1 MSQDNSETLSKKHE
15 TPQIGEMSSL
25 GLPQELV
32 EAVELMFFAYRD
44 FVSDPDTILESHG
57 FGRAHHRVLHF
68 VGRRP
73 GMSVSE
79 LLHILS
85 ITKQSLSRVLKDLI
99 EEKYIIQETD
109 EHDRR
114 IKRLLLS
121 FKSNEIIFAKVI
133 VTATLVIKVVI
144 LYLVIKNSFFR
155 QCNHNIINAESMNYV
170 MIFDLWKRD
179 ETLNI

>member
-1 MSQDNSETLSKKHE
+1 MSQENTGTLGEKHE
-15 TPQIGEMSSL
+15 NPPLSDTSSL
-25 GLPQELV
+25 GLPRELV

-109 EHDRR
+109 EQDRR

-121 FKSNEIIFAKVI
+121 AKGQKLHRNLIDPQIRRFQDSLAKSESG
-133 VTATLVIKVVI
+133 TLEKWQEFM
-144 LYLVIKNSFFR
+144 LHLTN
-155 QCNHNIINAESMNYV
+155 M
-170 MIFDLWKRD
+170 
-179 ETLNI
+179 ETKIDFMDDTGREK

>member
-1 MSQDNSETLSKKHE
+1 MSQENTGTLGEKHE
-15 TPQIGEMSSL
+15 NPPLSDTSSL
-25 GLPQELV
+25 GLPRELV

-44 FVSDPDTILESHG
+44 FVSDPDTILKSHG

-109 EHDRR
+109 EQDRR

-121 FKSNEIIFAKVI
+121 DKGQNLHRNLIDPQIRRFQESLAKSESG
-133 VTATLVIKVVI
+133 TLEKWQEFMLHLTNMETKID
-144 LYLVIKNSFFR
+144 F
-155 QCNHNIINAESMNYV
+155 M
-170 MIFDLWKRD
+170 DDTGRD
-179 ETLNI
+179 KAP

>member
-1 MSQDNSETLSKKHE
+1 MSRENTGTSEEIFKDTQSGDVS
-15 TPQIGEMSSL
+15 PL
-25 GLPQELV
+25 GLPRELV

-44 FVSDPDTILESHG
+44 FVSDPDTILENHG

-121 FKSNEIIFAKVI
+121 PKGHELHRNLIDPQIRRFQESLEKSEIG
-133 VTATLVIKVVI
+133 TLEKWQEFMRH
-144 LYLVIKNSFFR
+144 LTNT
-155 QCNHNIINAESMNYV
+155 
-170 MIFDLWKRD
+170 
-179 ETLNI
+179 ETKIDFMDDAGRKHQL

>member
-1 MSQDNSETLSKKHE
+1 MSQKNKRTSGKDYEASN
-15 TPQIGEMSSL
+15 IGDVTSL
-25 GLPQELV
+25 GLPRELV

-109 EHDRR
+109 IQDRR
-114 IKRLLLS
+114 IKRLTLS
-121 FKSNEIIFAKVI
+121 PKGHELHRNLIDPQIRRF
-133 VTATLVIKVVI
+133 
-144 LYLVIKNSFFR
+144 
-155 QCNHNIINAESMNYV
+155 Q
-170 MIFDLWKRD
+170 
-179 ETLNI
+179 ETLAKSEDGTLEKWQEFMLHLTNMETKVDFMDDTGREK

>member
-1 MSQDNSETLSKKHE
+1 MSQENTGTLGEKHE
-15 TPQIGEMSSL
+15 NPPLSDTSSL
-25 GLPQELV
+25 GLPRELV

-109 EHDRR
+109 EQDRR

-121 FKSNEIIFAKVI
+121 AKGKKLHRNMIDPQIRRFQESLAKSESG
-133 VTATLVIKVVI
+133 TLEKWQEFM
-144 LYLVIKNSFFR
+144 LHLTN
-155 QCNHNIINAESMNYV
+155 M
-170 MIFDLWKRD
+170 
-179 ETLNI
+179 ETKIDFMDDTGREK

>member
-1 MSQDNSETLSKKHE
+1 MSQENTGTLGEKHE
-15 TPQIGEMSSL
+15 NPPLSDTSSL
-25 GLPQELV
+25 GLPRELV

-44 FVSDPDTILESHG
+44 FVSDPDTILKSHG

-109 EHDRR
+109 EQDRR

-121 FKSNEIIFAKVI
+121 AKGQKLHRNLIDPQIRRFQESLAKSESG
-133 VTATLVIKVVI
+133 TLEKWQEFM
-144 LYLVIKNSFFR
+144 LHLTN
-155 QCNHNIINAESMNYV
+155 M
-170 MIFDLWKRD
+170 
-179 ETLNI
+179 ETKIDFMDDTGREK

>member
-1 MSQDNSETLSKKHE
+1 MSQENTGTLGEKHE
-15 TPQIGEMSSL
+15 NPPLNDTSSL
-25 GLPQELV
+25 GLPRELV

-44 FVSDPDTILESHG
+44 FVSDPDAILESHG
-57 FGRAHHRVLHF
+57 FGRAHHRVLHL

-109 EHDRR
+109 EQDRR

-121 FKSNEIIFAKVI
+121 AKGHKLHRNLIDPQIRRFQDSLAKSESG
-133 VTATLVIKVVI
+133 TLEKWQEFM
-144 LYLVIKNSFFR
+144 LHLTN
-155 QCNHNIINAESMNYV
+155 M
-170 MIFDLWKRD
+170 
-179 ETLNI
+179 ETKIDFMDDTGREK

>member
-1 MSQDNSETLSKKHE
+1 
-15 TPQIGEMSSL
+15 MSSL

-109 EHDRR
+109 EH
-114 IKRLLLS
+114 
-121 FKSNEIIFAKVI
+121 
-133 VTATLVIKVVI
+133 
-144 LYLVIKNSFFR
+144 
-155 QCNHNIINAESMNYV
+155 
-170 MIFDLWKRD
+170 
-179 ETLNI
+179 

>member
-1 MSQDNSETLSKKHE
+1 MSQENTGTLGEKHE
-15 TPQIGEMSSL
+15 NPPLSDTSSL
-25 GLPQELV
+25 GLPRELV

-44 FVSDPDTILESHG
+44 FVSDPDTILKSHG

-109 EHDRR
+109 EQDRR

-121 FKSNEIIFAKVI
+121 DKGQNLHRNLIDPQIRRFQESLAKSESG
-133 VTATLVIKVVI
+133 TLEKWQEFM
-144 LYLVIKNSFFR
+144 LHLTN
-155 QCNHNIINAESMNYV
+155 M
-170 MIFDLWKRD
+170 
-179 ETLNI
+179 ETKIDFMDDTGREK

>member
-1 MSQDNSETLSKKHE
+1 MSQDNSETLNKKHE

-99 EEKYIIQETD
+99 EEKYII
-109 EHDRR
+109 
-114 IKRLLLS
+114 LS
-121 FKSNEIIFAKVI
+121 LIHI
-133 VTATLVIKVVI
+133 
-144 LYLVIKNSFFR
+144 
-155 QCNHNIINAESMNYV
+155 
-170 MIFDLWKRD
+170 
-179 ETLNI
+179 

>member
-1 MSQDNSETLSKKHE
+1 MSQENTGTLGEKHE
-15 TPQIGEMSSL
+15 NPPLSDTSSL
-25 GLPQELV
+25 GLPRELV

-109 EHDRR
+109 EQDRR

-121 FKSNEIIFAKVI
+121 AKGQKLHRNLIDPQIQRFQESLAKSESG
-133 VTATLVIKVVI
+133 TLEKWQEFM
-144 LYLVIKNSFFR
+144 LHLTN
-155 QCNHNIINAESMNYV
+155 M
-170 MIFDLWKRD
+170 
-179 ETLNI
+179 ETKIDFMDDTGREK

>member
-99 EEKYIIQETD
+99 EEKYIIQVTD

-121 FKSNEIIFAKVI
+121 PKGQKLHRN
-133 VTATLVIKVVI
+133 L
-144 LYLVIKNSFFR
+144 LHL
-155 QCNHNIINAESMNYV
+155 
-170 MIFDLWKRD
+170 
-179 ETLNI
+179 

>member
-15 TPQIGEMSSL
+15 TPQICEMSSL

-121 FKSNEIIFAKVI
+121 PKGQKLHRNLIDPQIQRFQESLAKSEIG
-133 VTATLVIKVVI
+133 TLEKWQEFM
-144 LYLVIKNSFFR
+144 LHL
-155 QCNHNIINAESMNYV
+155 INMETKIDFM
-170 MIFDLWKRD
+170 DDTGRD
-179 ETLNI
+179 KQP

>member
-1 MSQDNSETLSKKHE
+1 MSQENTGTLGKKHE
-15 TPQIGEMSSL
+15 NPHLSDTSSL
-25 GLPQELV
+25 GLPRELV

-109 EHDRR
+109 EQDRR

-121 FKSNEIIFAKVI
+121 AKGHELHRNLIAPQIQRFQVSLAKSESG
-133 VTATLVIKVVI
+133 TLEKWQEFMRH
-144 LYLVIKNSFFR
+144 LTN
-155 QCNHNIINAESMNYV
+155 M
-170 MIFDLWKRD
+170 
-179 ETLNI
+179 ETKIDFMDDTGREK